1 MHVIETTKHSH
12 LEKRRIKISSKRQI
26 TIPIKYFE
34 TLGFENELECIYS
47 GDMLI
52 LTPIRNENSAF
63 AEEILEDLIKQG
75 YSGEALLI
83 EFKKINRK
91 VRPAVEKL
99 INEADAIAK
108 KSSVDYTD
116 HTDEIFGVAEESED

>member
-1 MHVIETTKHSH
+1 
-12 LEKRRIKISSKRQI
+12 
-26 TIPIKYFE
+26 
-34 TLGFENELECIYS
+34 
-47 GDMLI
+47 MLI
-52 LTPIRNENSAF
+52 LTPIRNDNSAF

-75 YSGEALLI
+75 YSGEDLLI

-108 KSSVDYTD
+108 KSSVDYTN
-116 HTDEIFGVAEESED
+116 EIFGVAEESED

>member
-1 MHVIETTKHSH
+1 
-12 LEKRRIKISSKRQI
+12 
-26 TIPIKYFE
+26 
-34 TLGFENELECIYS
+34 
-47 GDMLI
+47 MLI
-52 LTPIRNENSAF
+52 LTPIRNDNSAF

-75 YSGEALLI
+75 YSGEDLLI

-116 HTDEIFGVAEESED
+116 HTHEIFGVAEESED